1 MYVCPVCGSAELER
15 APYATWPPPDDLTLI
30 PPYEDQL
37 GMPSYEVCP
46 NCGFEFGNDDNPG
59 TAPPSSFAEYLAD
72 WESDGRPRF
81 DAPRPD
87 EPGVIR
93 WGRRRD

>member
-1 MYVCPVCGSAELER
+1 ML
-15 APYATWPPPDDLTLI
+15 LT

-59 TAPPSSFAEYLAD
+59 TAQPESFENYRAD
-72 WESDGRPRF
+72 WEAEGSPRF
-81 DAPRPD
+81 DRS
-87 EPGVIR
+87 
-93 WGRRRD
+93 

>member
-1 MYVCPVCGSAELER
+1 MYDCPVCRSSELTQP
-15 APYATWPPPDDLTLI
+15 PYATWPPPEGMVLT

-59 TAPPSSFAEYLAD
+59 TTQPESFENYRAD
-72 WESDGRPRF
+72 WEAEGSPRF
-81 DAPRPD
+81 VRS
-87 EPGVIR
+87 
-93 WGRRRD
+93 